1 MAVAFVDYE
10 EPLCISGDNG
20 GAICIWR
27 ASTPLSPE
35 PLKKLQEQQDWRY
48 SGIHALAV
56 SRSQYLYTGS
66 GDKSIKAWS
75 LQAIFCCFLIV
86 DLVNRY

>member
-1 MAVAFVDYE
+1 MAVAFVDYG

-20 GAICIWR
+20 GVICIWR

-48 SGIHALAV
+48 SGIHALAF
-56 SRSQYLYTGS
+56 SGSQYLYTGS

-75 LQAIFCCFLIV
+75 LQAISCCFLIV
-86 DLVNRY
+86 I